1 MRRNGQR
8 IHCAD
13 VLVPGPKTRPL
24 LGAADDDVGVH
35 QAHLHQGVPVKDHPA
50 GDAGI
55 FTGSAR
61 VQGGY
66 PAAEAIQHA
75 VGDVRPFVR
84 TSYFAQVEAASSGR
98 PVLSK
103 KTCPF
108 AMG

>member
-13 VLVPGPKTRPL
+13 VLVLGPKTRSL
-24 LGAADDDVGVH
+24 LGAADDVGVH

-84 TSYFAQVEAASSGR
+84 IS
-98 PVLSK
+98 
-103 KTCPF
+103 
-108 AMG
+108 